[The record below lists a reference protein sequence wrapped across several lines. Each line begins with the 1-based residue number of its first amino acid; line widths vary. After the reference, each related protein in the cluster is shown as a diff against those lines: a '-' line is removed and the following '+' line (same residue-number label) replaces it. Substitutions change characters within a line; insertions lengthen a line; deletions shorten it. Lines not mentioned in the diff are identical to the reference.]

1 MPRRPSLRSIVTTL
15 AAAVVLV
22 GGASL
27 ASYAATGHPL
37 VLGHAN
43 KAVGTTFAQERRA
56 GYRAPAS
63 TRRSRC
69 HRWWSTAASSSSTS
83 TRTRSTGSRRASRR
97 RSTYQIRVAATNSTW
112 TDQRFVTS
120 SVQPGV
126 FRSPSPASWCPTPA
140 TGLTC
145 LVGDKRFFTGTPTDF
160 RASSLGARLP
170 ADRADERRDHQRR
183 RNRHGDQA
191 FHDRR
196 RLPRYGS
203 DLEGL
208 LAVAV
213 NLTRVNG
220 ISSRHTQPF
229 SPARSATRALPG
241 H

>member
-43 KAVGTTFAQERRA
+43 NAVGTTSLKNVGRGPALSLNSA
-56 GYRAPAS
+56 KSVSPLVVNSSKLVKHLNADTIHGVPAS
-63 TRRSRC
+63 V
-69 HRWWSTAASSSSTS
+69 AAPVN
-83 TRTRSTGSRRASRR
+83 
-97 RSTYQIRVAATNSTW
+97 YQIRVAATNSTW

-126 FRSPSPASWCPTPA
+126 YQVTFSGVVVPDTA

-160 RASSLGARLP
+160 RQLWALDFQPTAPTSGVTINAVGTATVTKHVTIVAGCLGTGATWKAYSP
-170 ADRADERRDHQRR
+170 
-183 RNRHGDQA
+183 
-191 FHDRR
+191 
-196 RLPRYGS
+196 
-203 DLEGL
+203 
-208 LAVAV
+208 VAV